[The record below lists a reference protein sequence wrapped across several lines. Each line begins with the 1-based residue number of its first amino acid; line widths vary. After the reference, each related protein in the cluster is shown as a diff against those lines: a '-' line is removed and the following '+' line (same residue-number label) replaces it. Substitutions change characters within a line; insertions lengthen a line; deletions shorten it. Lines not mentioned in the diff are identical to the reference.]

1 MKREVENLPS
11 DIHHTGAPQ
20 RIEAR
25 TAPAR
30 ILAVDIG
37 GTLIKASVI
46 DAAGE
51 MLAPW
56 TRTSTPERA
65 SPDDVIA
72 TIEALAE
79 QLPSSNKMA
88 IAFPGVVSKGI
99 VATAPN
105 LAAGVWRNYDLR
117 SAIQSKFGCDVRILN
132 DAIVQG
138 LGVAHGPGLE
148 CVLTLGTG
156 LGFALFRDG
165 RFLVQLELGQNG
177 MCGGQNFDSY
187 VGHAAFV
194 SEGETEWNRRVE
206 ETFAVIRRLVTP
218 DRILVGGG
226 NARRIAFDLPDD
238 VALFPMTAGV
248 TGGATL
254 WADPPDPF
262 IEAFA

>member
-1 MKREVENLPS
+1 MLEGEVL
-11 DIHHTGAPQ
+11 
-20 RIEAR
+20 
-25 TAPAR
+25 TADVITHSETRSHRAHAASAR

-46 DAAGE
+46 DPAGE

-56 TRTSTPERA
+56 IRTETPERA
-65 SPDDVIA
+65 SPDDVIE
-72 TIEALAE
+72 TIDALAQ
-79 QLPSSNKMA
+79 QLPPYQKIAM
-88 IAFPGVVSKGI
+88 AFPGVVLKGI
-99 VATAPN
+99 VKTAPN
-105 LAAGVWRNYDLR
+105 LAPSIWRDYDLR
-117 SAIQSKFGCDVRILN
+117 AAVQAKFGCDVRVLN

-138 LGVAHGPGLE
+138 LGVARGPGLE

-165 RFLVQLELGQNG
+165 QFLVQLELGQNG

-194 SEGETEWNRRVE
+194 SEGEEGWNRRVE
-206 ETFAVIRRLVTP
+206 EALAVIRHLVTP

-226 NARRIAFDLPDD
+226 NARRITFDLPDD

-248 TGGATL
+248 TGGAAL